1 LNEYILEN
9 GGTRLTCPSYH
20 IQMMSELGLFCPS
33 CGGTID
39 RERQRAAGRE
49 IVEWESSRQNV
60 LCSECYFDQFELVKI
75 PDKFLMQICS
85 VCNAIHIKNRWNDI
99 REGLEEEVIVGMIE
113 RKLEVHV
120 DAGEIKWGFSLKEID
135 KKTKQIDCKF
145 EGEVRGREIVETK
158 KIEIEIIREIC
169 EICRKKSGG
178 YYAGEIQIRSAARV
192 PTEKEKNRAVEIAN
206 SIVAKR
212 KEMGDRNDFISKI
225 IEKKEG
231 IDIRI
236 STSKLGQKISRSIA
250 EELGGSL
257 STSETL
263 VTEDRDG
270 NRIYRIAYLIR
281 LPAVIIGDI
290 IDIGDE
296 RGPILV
302 NSVGE
307 VLKGICIS
315 TGESYKGKI
324 NDKRLNIIQHISSAN
339 RTSIVSMDD
348 EYSMQILDPE
358 TYHPITITRPTFI
371 ELGLKETK
379 VIKTR
384 DGVYVLPNDE

>member
-1 LNEYILEN
+1 
-9 GGTRLTCPSYH
+9 
-20 IQMMSELGLFCPS
+20 MMSELGLFCPS

-178 YYAGEIQIRSAARV
+178 YYAGEIQIRSASRV